1 MQLNIQ
7 DEKDADM
14 KENFPGLNPA
24 QREAVLHTEGP
35 LLIVAGAGAGKTK
48 TLTERIVHIIS
59 KGIAPQNILAITF
72 TNKAANEMRERV
84 KLALEK
90 RHIEESPVTT
100 TFHRL
105 GAMIIRENA
114 AYFGLTKHFTIADE
128 EDARSI
134 IRECMR
140 DFGIDPKQLDPKKI
154 KHIISSSKMAGLTPD
169 NLSAEA
175 GNQAESEAARLWR
188 KYEEKL
194 KLSKSVDFD
203 DLIVK
208 AVRFLETNKQVL
220 EQYQNRFKYIH
231 VDEYQDTNDMEYR
244 MVKYLAGEKKNIC
257 VVGDTDQNIYSW
269 RGAKIKN
276 MLHFDRDFPGA
287 HTVFLEENYRSTPH
301 ILNAANAV
309 ISKNTVRVAKNL
321 FTRKPD
327 GEKLS
332 RYEAFSE
339 LDEASFV
346 ARESGKLIDSGIE
359 PEEIAV
365 LFRANFQS
373 RVLEEA
379 FLLASVP
386 YRVIGTRFFD
396 RAEVKDVLSYIRASI
411 NRDGLADIKRSIN
424 TPKRGIGDA
433 SIAKIFAGMRADIP
447 PKAKKAYEEYER
459 ILDKILMASES
470 KQPSEIVRY
479 VLEES
484 GLKADYENEGEQG
497 TERIENVG
505 ELATIASLY
514 DALPHPD
521 GLLKFLEDAALR
533 SDQDEVNEKNNGVRL
548 ITAHAS
554 KGLEFKVVFIVGMEE
569 GLFPHER
576 SLRAVKI
583 EDAEEERRL
592 FYVALTRAKEKIFIS
607 HASQRTLFGQR
618 NIAIPSQFLY
628 DIPEDLI
635 ELHPDIPRS
644 IPDIYLY

>member
-1 MQLNIQ
+1 MQSNDDGVLNNLN
-7 DEKDADM
+7 DAQ
-14 KENFPGLNPA
+14 K
-24 QREAVLHTEGP
+24 EAVLHTEGP

-84 KLALEK
+84 ARALEV
-90 RHIEESPVTT
+90 RHIDETPIIT

-105 GAMIIRENA
+105 GALIVRENSHA
-114 AYFGLTKHFTIADE
+114 FGLTKHFTIADE

-140 DFGIDPKQLDPKKI
+140 EFGIDPKQLDPKKI
-154 KHIISSSKMAGLTPD
+154 KAIISSSKMAGLTPD
-169 NLSAEA
+169 GLNAEA
-175 GNQAESEAARLWR
+175 GNQTESEAARLWR
-188 KYEEKL
+188 SYEAKL
-194 KLSKSVDFD
+194 KLSKSLDFD

-208 AVRFLETNKQVL
+208 PVRFLETNKEIL
-220 EQYQNRFKYIH
+220 HMYQNRFQYIH

-244 MVKYLAGEKKNIC
+244 MIKLLAGEKQNVC

-276 MLHFDRDFPGA
+276 MMHFDRDFKGA
-287 HTVFLEENYRSTPH
+287 HTVFLEENYRSTPS

-309 ISKNTVRVAKNL
+309 ISKNTVRVPKNL
-321 FTRKPD
+321 FTRRPD
-327 GEKLS
+327 GEKIS

-346 ARESGKLIDSGIE
+346 AREAGRLISRGTE

-379 FLLASVP
+379 FLLAQVP

-396 RAEVKDVLSYIRASI
+396 RAEVKDVLSYIRAAI

-424 TPKRGIGDA
+424 MPKRGIGDS

-447 PKAKKAYEEYER
+447 TKAKKSYEEYER
-459 ILDKILMASES
+459 ILDKILIATEGR
-470 KQPSEIVRY
+470 QPSEVVRY

-484 GLKADYENEGEQG
+484 GLKAEYESEGDQG
-497 TERIENVG
+497 VERIENVG
-505 ELATIASLY
+505 ELATIAAMY
-514 DALPHPD
+514 DTFARPD

-533 SDQDEVNEKNNGVRL
+533 SDQDEVNERNNGVRL

-576 SLRAVKI
+576 SLKAVKI

>member
-1 MQLNIQ
+1 MKSANAN
-7 DEKDADM
+7 EKD
-14 KENFPGLNPA
+14 NLGNLNDA
-24 QREAVLHTEGP
+24 QKEAVLHTEGP
-35 LLIVAGAGAGKTK
+35 LLIVAGAGTGKTK

-59 KGIAPQNILAITF
+59 KGIAPGNILAITF

-84 KLALEK
+84 AKALEK
-90 RHIEESPVTT
+90 NRINESPTVT

-105 GAMIIRENA
+105 GALIIRENSE
-114 AYFGLTKHFTIADE
+114 YFGLTKHFTIADE

-140 DFGIDPKQLDPKKI
+140 EFGIDPKQLDPKKI
-154 KHIISSSKMAGLTPD
+154 KAIISNSKMAGLTPD
-169 NLSAEA
+169 SLNSSA

-208 AVRFLETNKQVL
+208 AVKFLETHKQIL
-220 EQYQNRFKYIH
+220 EQYQNRFQYIH
-231 VDEYQDTNDMEYR
+231 VDEYQDTNDMEYK
-244 MVKYLAGEKKNIC
+244 MVKLLAGEKQNIC

-276 MLHFDRDFPGA
+276 MMHFDRDFRGA
-287 HTVFLEENYRSTPH
+287 HTVFLEENYRSTPS

-309 ISKNTVRVAKNL
+309 ISKNTVRVPKNL
-321 FTRKPD
+321 FTRRPD
-327 GEKLS
+327 GEKIS

-346 ARESGKLIDSGIE
+346 AREAGRLIDKGTE

-379 FLLASVP
+379 FLLAQVP

-396 RAEVKDVLSYIRASI
+396 RAEVKDVLSYIRAAI

-424 TPKRGIGDA
+424 MPKRGIGDS

-447 PKAKKAYEEYER
+447 AKAKKSYEEYER
-459 ILDKILMASES
+459 ILDKILIATEGR
-470 KQPSEIVRY
+470 QPSEVVRY

-484 GLKADYENEGEQG
+484 GLKAEYESEGDQG
-497 TERIENVG
+497 IERIENVG
-505 ELATIASLY
+505 ELATIAAMY
-514 DALPHPD
+514 DTFARPD

-533 SDQDEVNEKNNGVRL
+533 SDQDEVNERNNGVRL

-618 NIAIPSQFLY
+618 NIAIASQFLY

>member
-1 MQLNIQ
+1 MNSHNEESLN
-7 DEKDADM
+7 
-14 KENFPGLNPA
+14 NLNAA
-24 QREAVLHTEGP
+24 QKEAVLHTEGP

-48 TLTERIVHIIS
+48 TLTERIVHIIE
-59 KGIAPQNILAITF
+59 KGISPANILAITF
-72 TNKAANEMRERV
+72 TNKAALEMRERV
-84 KLALEK
+84 AQALEK
-90 RHIEESPVTT
+90 KHIEESPTVT

-114 AYFGLTKHFTIADE
+114 GYFGLTKHFTIADE

-140 DFGIDPKQLDPKKI
+140 EFAIDPKQLDPKKI
-154 KHIISSSKMAGLTPD
+154 KHIISQSKMSGLTPD
-169 NLSAEA
+169 SLNRDA
-175 GNQAESEAARLWR
+175 GNQTESEAARIWR
-188 KYEEKL
+188 AYETKL
-194 KLSKSVDFD
+194 KLSHSVDFD

-208 AVRFLETNKQVL
+208 AVRFLEANKHIL
-220 EQYQNRFKYIH
+220 EQYQNRFLYVH

-244 MVKYLAGEKKNIC
+244 LVKMIAGEKKNIC

-276 MLHFDRDFPGA
+276 MLHFDKDFPGA

-309 ISKNTVRVAKNL
+309 IEKNTVRVPKKL
-321 FTRKPD
+321 FTRRPD
-327 GEKLS
+327 GEKIS

-346 ARESGKLIDSGIE
+346 ARESAKLIDQGVP

-386 YRVIGTRFFD
+386 YRVIGTRFFE

-424 TPKRGIGDA
+424 TPKRGIGDS
-433 SIAKIFAGMRADIP
+433 SIAKIFAGMKDAIP
-447 PKAKKAYEEYER
+447 AKAKNAYEGYIR
-459 ILDKILMASES
+459 ILDKILMATES
-470 KQPSEIVRY
+470 KQPSELVRY

-484 GLKADYENEGEQG
+484 GLKEEYESEGEQG
-497 TERIENVG
+497 IERVENVG
-505 ELATIASLY
+505 ELATIAAMY
-514 DALPHPD
+514 DVLPHPD
-521 GLLKFLEDAALR
+521 GVIKFLEDAALR

-554 KGLEFKVVFIVGMEE
+554 KGLEFRVVFIVGMEE

-576 SLRAVKI
+576 SLKAVKI

-592 FYVALTRAKEKIFIS
+592 FYVALTRAKEKLYIS

-618 NIAIPSQFLY
+618 NLAIPSQFLY

-635 ELHPDIPRS
+635 ELHADIPRS

>member
-1 MQLNIQ
+1 MQSNI
-7 DEKDADM
+7 EEGKDM
-14 KENFPGLNPA
+14 LPSGLNQA

-59 KGIAPQNILAITF
+59 KGIRPENILAITF

-84 KLALEK
+84 HAALEK
-90 RHIEESPVTT
+90 KHIDESPTVT

-105 GAMIIRENA
+105 GALIIRENA
-114 AYFGLTKHFTIADE
+114 AHFGLTKHFTISDE
-128 EDARSI
+128 EDGRSI

-140 DFGIDPKQLDPKKI
+140 EFGIDPKQLEPKKI
-154 KHIISSSKMAGLTPD
+154 KTIISNSKMNGFTPD
-169 NLSAEA
+169 TLGSSA
-175 GNQAESEAARLWR
+175 GNQTESEAARIWR
-188 KYEEKL
+188 SYEEKL

-208 AVRFLETNKQVL
+208 PVRFLETNKNIL
-220 EQYQNRFKYIH
+220 EQYQNRFQYIH

-244 MVKYLAGEKKNIC
+244 IVKLLAGEKKNVC

-327 GEKLS
+327 GEKIS

-339 LDEASFV
+339 IDEAAFV
-346 ARESGKLIDSGIE
+346 ARESAKLIDEGIE

-373 RVLEEA
+373 RVIEEA
-379 FLLASVP
+379 FLMAAVP
-386 YRVIGTRFFD
+386 YRVIGTRFFE
-396 RAEVKDVLSYIRASI
+396 RAEVKDVLSYIRAAI
-411 NRDGLADIKRSIN
+411 NRDGLADVKRSIN

-433 SIAKIFAGMRADIP
+433 SIIKIFAGMKDGIP
-447 PKAKKAYEEYER
+447 PKAKKAYEEYTR
-459 ILDKILMASES
+459 ILDKILIASES
-470 KQPSEIVRY
+470 KQPSEIIRY

-497 TERIENVG
+497 IERIENVG

-533 SDQDEVNEKNNGVRL
+533 SDQDEVSEKNNGVRL

-576 SLRAVKI
+576 SMRAVKI

-592 FYVALTRAKEKIFIS
+592 FYVALTRAKEKIYIS